1 MIPYFEQPILSLG
14 PVTIHAFG
22 VLVAIAM
29 LVGIGMTLRRCRT
42 LGLDS
47 DLGAD
52 LLFYTLLAG
61 FITAHLVSVLAYFP
75 EEVRRDPL
83 LLLKF
88 WVDISS
94 IGGIAGGLF
103 GIWLFFRW
111 RARSVPAAT
120 AWRYLDAIAFAFP
133 FAWVVGRLG
142 CTVAH
147 DHPGTI
153 THFALG
159 VSLAKP
165 EARAWIASYYEAA
178 GKLAELPAPGTLA
191 HMAYHDLG
199 WYEFLYTLL
208 VIVPAFLLLDRKPR
222 PTGFFVLAFLF
233 LYLPVRFFL
242 DFLRIADARYLGLTF
257 AQYAVIAGLA
267 AAVGAVILRRPG
279 PGTGKLPARSA
290 AGD

>member
-1 MIPYFEQPILSLG
+1 MVPYFEQPTFSLG

-22 VLVAIAM
+22 VLVATAM
-29 LVGIGMTLRRCRT
+29 LVGIGVTLRRCRT
-42 LGLDS
+42 LGLDP

-52 LLFYTLLAG
+52 LLFYTLVAG
-61 FITAHLVSVLAYFP
+61 FVTAHLVSVLAYFP
-75 EEVRRDPL
+75 GEVLRDPL

-88 WVDISS
+88 WEDISS
-94 IGGIAGGLF
+94 VGGIAGGLF
-103 GIWLFFRW
+103 GIWLFFRL

-153 THFALG
+153 TRFPLA

-165 EARAWIASYYEAA
+165 EARAMITYYYGAA
-178 GKLAELPAPGTLA
+178 GHLAALPPPATLA
-191 HMAYHDLG
+191 HMAYNDLG

-257 AQYAVIAGLA
+257 AQYTAIAGLA
-267 AAVGAVILRRPG
+267 AALGAVVLRRS
-279 PGTGKLPARSA
+279 RRRER
-290 AGD
+290 